1 MNVFIIHAHPEE
13 KSFCTSLK
21 NEAVDYFHQRG
32 DEVVVSDLYLM
43 NFNPIG
49 GINDF
54 KEVNNKEF
62 FKYQLEQ
69 VNAYNNNLF
78 VDEVKVEMEKFLNAD
93 LVIFNFPLWW
103 FSLPAI
109 LKGWVDRV
117 FAMGFSYGAGKGVY
131 DAGTFKNKKA
141 FCCLTTGGPEAAY
154 GPSGRNGN
162 LETILYHINHGM
174 LYFVGMQTLPPFV
187 GFSPARITEEER
199 KALIEK
205 YKLFLQNIDNHK
217 PIF

>member
-21 NEAVDYFHQRG
+21 NEAVDYFRQRG
-32 DEVVVSDLYLM
+32 DEVVVSDLYSM
-43 NFNPIG
+43 KFNPVG
-49 GINDF
+49 GVHDF
-54 KEVNNKEF
+54 VDVNNKDF

-78 VDEVKVEMEKFLNAD
+78 VDEVKVEMEKLLNAD

-131 DAGTFKNKKA
+131 DAGSFKNKRA

-154 GPSGRNGN
+154 GPSGKNGN

-174 LYFVGMQTLPPFV
+174 LYFVGMLTLPPFV

-199 KALIEK
+199 KVVIEK

-217 PIF
+217 TIF

>member
-21 NEAVDYFHQRG
+21 NEAVDYFHKRG

-54 KEVNNKEF
+54 KDVNNKEF

-78 VDEVKVEMEKFLNAD
+78 VDEVKAEMKKFLNAD

-141 FCCLTTGGPEAAY
+141 FCCLTTGGPEAAF
-154 GPSGRNGN
+154 GPNGKNGN
-162 LETILYHINHGM
+162 LETILYHVNHGM
-174 LYFVGMQTLPPFV
+174 LYFVGMQTLQPFV
-187 GFSPARITEEER
+187 GFSPARKTEDER
-199 KALIEK
+199 KAVIEK
-205 YKLFLQNIDNHK
+205 YKQFLQNIDNHK